1 MNANEQR
8 WCDAVHSIE
17 DCVLC
22 GRHGVQWSHS
32 NMLRGKSQKSN
43 PMSTAAICSVCHTEI
58 DNGGD
63 LTKIERRELHMR
75 AIVLTHE
82 ALGERGQLGLLLGP
96 IKALQARIAE
106 LERSHDLLINVG
118 RKLVAERD
126 IPQAAWDLWKRQRA
140 IDEARGQPWI
150 NSAPV
155 EHLLVTE
162 DGAP

>member
-1 MNANEQR
+1 
-8 WCDAVHSIE
+8 
-17 DCVLC
+17 
-22 GRHGVQWSHS
+22 
-32 NMLRGKSQKSN
+32 MLRGKSQKSN
-43 PMSTAAICSVCHTEI
+43 PISTAALCTSCHQAV
-58 DNGGD
+58 DNGPD
-63 LTKIERRELHMR
+63 LSKIERRELHMR

-106 LERSHDLLINVG
+106 LERSNDLLINVG
-118 RKLVAERD
+118 RKLAMERD
-126 IPQAAWDLWKRQRA
+126 IPAAAWDLWKRQRA

-150 NSAPV
+150 NPAPV